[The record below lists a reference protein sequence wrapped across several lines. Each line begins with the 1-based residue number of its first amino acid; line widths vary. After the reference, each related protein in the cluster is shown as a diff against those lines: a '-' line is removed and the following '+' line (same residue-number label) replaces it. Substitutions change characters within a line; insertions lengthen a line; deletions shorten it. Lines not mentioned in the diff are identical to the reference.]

1 MYTHNAYVILSL
13 SLYPSRDQISFSS
26 ILSEQNAISMQT
38 PDQRRKLSS
47 PTGSRARTSRSYN
60 ELQNKE
66 MEGYVLIISFFFKA
80 EMTRIAMSQDKE
92 VGVERGSM
100 VGQVTKR
107 ILCLGTFFCQ

>member
-1 MYTHNAYVILSL
+1 MQFPCKLPTNGVNFPHRLEVERERADPTTN
-13 SLYPSRDQISFSS
+13 SRIKRWKVMSDH
-26 ILSEQNAISMQT
+26 
-38 PDQRRKLSS
+38 KL
-47 PTGSRARTSRSYN
+47 
-60 ELQNKE
+60 
-66 MEGYVLIISFFFKA
+66 FFKA